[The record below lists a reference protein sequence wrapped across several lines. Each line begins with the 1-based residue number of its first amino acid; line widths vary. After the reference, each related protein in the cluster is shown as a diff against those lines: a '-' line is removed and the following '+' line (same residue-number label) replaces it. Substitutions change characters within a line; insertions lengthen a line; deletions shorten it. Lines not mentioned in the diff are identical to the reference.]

1 MWNSILANGKKW
13 NRPVLDLPCVKV
25 VQSAALHVGLANYKL
40 RIGHGGP
47 LPKKNE
53 EKYQLTYIPIKLQ
66 KLNPSHRFIQHNFGS
81 WFSPLPNIVFQE
93 AKKSKVE
100 RSSIEWFLRKRTMV
114 PNVE

>member
-1 MWNSILANGKKW
+1 MEQACV
-13 NRPVLDLPCVKV
+13 RPPLRESRAVSGPPRGPC
-25 VQSAALHVGLANYKL
+25 KL
-40 RIGHGGP
+40 QTADWP
-47 LPKKNE
+47 WWTTPKKNE
-53 EKYQLTYIPIKLQ
+53 EKYQLTYIPIKIQ